1 MILATEHY
9 LVLLSIIYEKCHLV
23 VTRKNVTVQIRM
35 IRMINFSPLALF
47 SKQNI
52 LNILV

>member
-23 VTRKNVTVQIRM
+23 VTRKNVTIQIRM
-35 IRMINFSPLALF
+35 IHFSPLALF